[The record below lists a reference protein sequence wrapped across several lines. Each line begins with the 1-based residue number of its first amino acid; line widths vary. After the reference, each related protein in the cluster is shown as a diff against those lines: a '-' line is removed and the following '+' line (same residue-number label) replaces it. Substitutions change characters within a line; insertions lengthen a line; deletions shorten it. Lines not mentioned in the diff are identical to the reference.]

1 MIKNVAVF
9 VITIAILLF
18 ITGCP
23 SKKLKPV
30 KQAYKGQA
38 AAQANA
44 YKAKPKKVKQG
55 NTEPNAAQPKDI
67 KPQLAEPNMPPAKP
81 SEPNTPNKV
90 PSGTIE
96 PNAALDDNSEPNI
109 STNLSK
115 LFCHDKCASILG
127 TYVGSTGMVDYK
139 NLKRKKP
146 ELIQT
151 LNEFQT
157 LDPNTYN
164 SWHREDKI
172 AFWINAYNMQMLK
185 IIVDNYPIESSR
197 LNRLWWP
204 LNSVRHIPPSDVI
217 GTAKWDSCK
226 FIVMNEEF
234 TLSEIEQRFFIK
246 EFDEPR
252 AFLAVSYAS
261 ISGPPLRNVPYSGL
275 NLNQQLDDQVKRFL
289 ISPYAL
295 GIDKQSQ
302 VVYLSAIF
310 DATWHGDSFISKYGT
325 DKKFK
330 EQPTALRAVLNF
342 ITGSIPKQDVDFLEV
357 GNYSVKYIN
366 YDWRLNE

>member
-1 MIKNVAVF
+1 MIKNIAVF
-9 VITIAILLF
+9 AVIIAILLF
-18 ITGCP
+18 IAGCP
-23 SKKLKPV
+23 SKKLKSV
-30 KQAYKGQA
+30 KQVA
-38 AAQANA
+38 AANPSAS
-44 YKAKPKKVKQG
+44 KPY
-55 NTEPNAAQPKDI
+55 
-67 KPQLAEPNMPPAKP
+67 
-81 SEPNTPNKV
+81 EPNTPNKT

-96 PNAALDDNSEPNI
+96 PNTTPLGAGRKNNSEPNI
-109 STNLSK
+109 STDLSK
-115 LFCHDKCASILG
+115 LSFQDKCASILS
-127 TYVGSTGMVDYK
+127 TYVSSTGVVDYK
-139 NLKRKKP
+139 NLKRKKM

-151 LNEFQT
+151 LNEFRT
-157 LDPNTYN
+157 LDPNIYN

-197 LNRLWWP
+197 VNRLWWP
-204 LNSVRHIPPSDVI
+204 PNSVRHIPPSEVV
-217 GTAKWDSCK
+217 GTAKWDSYK
-226 FIVMNEEF
+226 FIVMDEEF

-261 ISGPPLRNVPYSGL
+261 LSGPPLRNVPYSGL

-289 ISPYAL
+289 TSHYAL
-295 GIDKQSQ
+295 GIDNEGK

-310 DATWHGDSFISKYGT
+310 DATWHGDSFLSKYST

-330 EQPTALRAVLNF
+330 EQPPALRAVLNF
-342 ITGSIPKQDVDFLEV
+342 ITGYVSQQDVDFLEV